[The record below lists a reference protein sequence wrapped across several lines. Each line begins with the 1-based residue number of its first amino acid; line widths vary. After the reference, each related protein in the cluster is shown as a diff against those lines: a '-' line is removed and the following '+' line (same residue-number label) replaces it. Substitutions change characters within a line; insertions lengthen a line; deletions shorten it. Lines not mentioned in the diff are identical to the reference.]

1 MGCHVSLGPQMYRS
15 PTEAPLIP
23 ASLRFGWF
31 SRVALAL
38 VLGVAVS
45 AASTHLTS
53 SRAEAQC
60 MASATRPC
68 TTVDSTPKAIIGVG
82 LMGAELGLIIPA
94 LAGMRDLWPYIVFP
108 LVGAVGGAVGGW
120 AIEENT
126 RNSPEISVAL
136 LAVGIALVVPAIVG
150 TLALTAY
157 SPPSEAQQA
166 DEDMTAAPADGD
178 SVEAFQDDA
187 TETEAAPAE
196 TTPAPAEQSPSA
208 RLLQQRIR
216 ALTVG
221 GPGLLRFAD
230 GAILLGIP
238 MVSSTATFTPE
249 ELARLHIAQQSDV
262 NIPVVSATF

>member
-1 MGCHVSLGPQMYRS
+1 MAM
-15 PTEAPLIP
+15 
-23 ASLRFGWF
+23 
-31 SRVALAL
+31 
-38 VLGVAVS
+38 
-45 AASTHLTS
+45 AA
-53 SRAEAQC
+53 
-60 MASATRPC
+60 RPC
-68 TTVDSTPKAIIGVG
+68 SQVDSTPKAIIGVG

-126 RNSPEISVAL
+126 RSSPEISVAL

-157 SPPSEAQQA
+157 SPPGESQEA
-166 DEDMTAAPADGD
+166 DEDLTVAPSDGD
-178 SVEAFQDDA
+178 SVEAFQDD
-187 TETEAAPAE
+187 TTDTAPAAE
-196 TTPAPAEQSPSA
+196 PAAQPAPATPAEPSPSA

-230 GAILLGIP
+230 GAVLLGIP

-262 NIPVVSATF
+262 NVPVISATF

>member
-1 MGCHVSLGPQMYRS
+1 M
-15 PTEAPLIP
+15 P
-23 ASLRFGWF
+23 ASLRLGWF

-60 MASATRPC
+60 MPMASRPC
-68 TTVDSTPKAIIGVG
+68 SQVDSTPKAIIGVG

-108 LVGAVGGAVGGW
+108 LIGAAGGAVGGW

-157 SPPSEAQQA
+157 SPPSESEQA

-178 SVEAFQDDA
+178 SVEAFQDDSN
-187 TETEAAPAE
+187 ETEAAPAE
-196 TTPAPAEQSPSA
+196 PAPAPAPAEQSPSA

-230 GAILLGIP
+230 GAVLLGIP

-249 ELARLHIAQQSDV
+249 ELARLHISQQSDV
-262 NIPVVSATF
+262 NVPVISATF

>member
-1 MGCHVSLGPQMYRS
+1 M
-15 PTEAPLIP
+15 IP
-23 ASLRFGWF
+23 ASLPFGWF

-53 SRAEAQC
+53 SRAAAQC
-60 MASATRPC
+60 MPMASRPC
-68 TTVDSTPKAIIGVG
+68 SQVDPTPKAIIGVG

-126 RNSPEISVAL
+126 RSSPEISVAL
-136 LAVGIALVVPAIVG
+136 LAVGIALIVPAVVG

-157 SPPSEAQQA
+157 TPPSESEEA
-166 DEDMTAAPADGD
+166 DEDMRAAPVDGD
-178 SVEAFQDDA
+178 SVEAFQDDSSG
-187 TETEAAPAE
+187 TEAAPEESTPPPAE
-196 TTPAPAEQSPSA
+196 AAPAPAEQSPTA

-230 GAILLGIP
+230 GAVLLGIP

-249 ELARLHIAQQSDV
+249 ELARLHISQQSDV
-262 NIPVVSATF
+262 NVPVVSATF

>member
-1 MGCHVSLGPQMYRS
+1 MYRS

-23 ASLRFGWF
+23 AFLRTGF

-45 AASTHLTS
+45 AASTHLMS

-60 MASATRPC
+60 MPMAARPC
-68 TTVDSTPKAIIGVG
+68 SQVDPTPKAIIGVG

-108 LVGAVGGAVGGW
+108 LIGAAGGAVGGW
-120 AIEENT
+120 AIEQNT

-136 LAVGIALVVPAIVG
+136 LAVGIALVVPAVVG

-157 SPPSEAQQA
+157 SPPSDSEQA
-166 DEDMTAAPADGD
+166 DEDMTAAPVDGD
-178 SVEAFQDDA
+178 SVEAIQDDNAA
-187 TETEAAPAE
+187 TEDTTEAAPAE
-196 TTPAPAEQSPSA
+196 AAPAPAAQPTSQL
-208 RLLQQRIR
+208 LLQQRIR

-249 ELARLHIAQQSDV
+249 ELARLHISQQSDV
-262 NIPVVSATF
+262 NVPVVSATF